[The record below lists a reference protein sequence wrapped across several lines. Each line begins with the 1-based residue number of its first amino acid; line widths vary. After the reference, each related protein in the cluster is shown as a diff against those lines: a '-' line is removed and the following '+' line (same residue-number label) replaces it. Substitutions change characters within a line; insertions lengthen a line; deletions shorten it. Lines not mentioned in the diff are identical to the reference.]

1 MAITRIYNVTP
12 TTDGSGAIVAD
23 IELLQTDGAPS
34 GLKTQTRLTS
44 VQTADLLTIYQ
55 AQGLPAVCARLLE
68 IAGQIDP
75 RFTAQSVAAY
85 LTGNATSAANVEA
98 IMAAITLPL
107 DVEV

>member
-12 TTDGSGAIVAD
+12 TTDGTGANVAD
-23 IELLQTDGAPS
+23 IELLLADGSPS
-34 GLKTQTRLTS
+34 GLKTQTRLTAA
-44 VQTADLLTIYQ
+44 QTADLLAIYQ

-75 RFTAQSVAAY
+75 RFTADAVAAY
-85 LTGNATSAANVEA
+85 LTGNATSAANVAA
-98 IMAAITLPL
+98 IMAAISLPL